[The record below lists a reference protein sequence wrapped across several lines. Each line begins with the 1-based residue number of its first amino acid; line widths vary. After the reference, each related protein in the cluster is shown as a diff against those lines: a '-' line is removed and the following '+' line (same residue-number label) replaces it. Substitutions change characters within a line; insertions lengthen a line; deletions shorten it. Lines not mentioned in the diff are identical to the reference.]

1 MAKIQKVAELAGVST
16 ATVSRTL
23 AGKSSVTPQTR
34 ARVEAAAKELGYV
47 VSATASSLASGRTR
61 NVGIVMPFLT
71 GWFFTRVLAGAHA
84 TLADAGYDL
93 TVYHLDQ
100 SEASGATE
108 RRRRLFDEVLR
119 RRRVDAFIAVSLEL
133 TAAELEALNA
143 LDKPVVGVGGRLEGI
158 RTLALDDSAAMRLAT
173 QHVISLGHTVIA
185 HIGGAPELDLDFRIG
200 TSRRTAYEAA
210 LKDAG
215 LTVDEHLVRTA
226 DFTMDGG
233 YQAALQLLGDPTVTP
248 TAIVCASDEMAM
260 GALLAARDLGREV
273 PADLSIVGIDG
284 HTLGE
289 FWGLTTV
296 AQFPEEQG
304 RLAAEALLRE
314 LDGEPVEKEHF
325 SVPFTL
331 VVRRSTRAPQPLR

>member
-100 SEASGATE
+100 SEASDAIE
-108 RRRRLFDEVLR
+108 RRQRLFDEVLR
-119 RRRVDAFIAVSLEL
+119 RKRVDAFIAVSLEL
-133 TAAELEALNA
+133 TEAELAALHA

-200 TSRRTAYEAA
+200 ASRRAAYEAA

-233 YQAALQLLGDPTVTP
+233 YQAALQLLGDPTVAP

-314 LDGEPVEKEHF
+314 LDGEPVTKEHF

-331 VVRRSTRAPQPLR
+331 VVRRSTRALQPPR

>member
-23 AGKSSVTPQTR
+23 AGKSSVSPETR
-34 ARVEAAAKELGYV
+34 ARVEAAAKELDYV

-71 GWFFTRVLAGAHA
+71 GWFFTRVLSGAHA

-93 TVYHLDQ
+93 TVYHLDE

-119 RRRVDAFIAVSLEL
+119 RKRVDAFIAVSLEL
-133 TAAELEALNA
+133 TDAELEGLHALG
-143 LDKPVVGVGGRLEGI
+143 KPVVGVGGRLEGI
-158 RTLALDDSAAMRLAT
+158 PTIALDDTAAMRLAT
-173 QHVISLGHTVIA
+173 NHVISLGHTVIA
-185 HIGGAPELDLDFRIG
+185 HIGGAPELDRDFRIG
-200 TSRRTAYEAA
+200 ASRRAAYESA
-210 LKDAG
+210 LRDAG
-215 LTVDEHLVRTA
+215 LSLDEHLVRTS

-233 YQAALQLLGDPTVTP
+233 YKAALQLLGDPTVAP

-260 GALLAARDLGREV
+260 GALLAARDLGRAV
-273 PADLSIVGIDG
+273 PHELSVIGIDG

-296 AQFPEEQG
+296 AQFPEAQG

-314 LDGEPVEKEHF
+314 LSGEPAAKEHS

-331 VVRRSTRAPQPLR
+331 VVRRYTRAPQPPR